1 MAKNCQPS
9 FAFSKTPTMP
19 QQNQDSP
26 SFTTLLS
33 DPHFNLSAH
42 TFAIHTLP
50 FSNISFVLDLLT
62 DDDAAT
68 QNLLTLDRINQTIVS
83 LERQLDEN
91 HRLAARHFS
100 TLLQRQTTR
109 HLPQQLHEYLHPDCG
124 RCRLRHRWPTPFSS
138 PAPSSSSSTC
148 SPPSSSTRSRRTSPY
163 SRPLPSLPSSSATIP
178 PPFPPLITHS
188 RRVYPRNYFEANA
201 ADCLQRLQTIPE
213 EQWWGTAPFP
223 IIVEAPEAEDDIFQ
237 RYYRWFIN
245 EGRD

>member
-1 MAKNCQPS
+1 
-9 FAFSKTPTMP
+9 MP

-50 FSNISFVLDLLT
+50 FNNISFVLDLLT

-91 HRLAARHFS
+91 HRLAAQHFS

-109 HLPQQLHEYLHPDCG
+109 HLPQRLHEYLHPDCG
-124 RCRLRHRWPTPFSS
+124 CSRLRRCRPTPFSS
-138 PAPSSSSSTC
+138 PAPSSSSSTR
-148 SPPSSSTRSRRTSPY
+148 SPPSSSTRSHRQRTSPY
-163 SRPLPSLPSSSATIP
+163 SRPLPLLPSSSATIP
-178 PPFPPLITHS
+178 PPFPPLTTRS
-188 RRVYPRNYFEANA
+188 GRVYPRNYFEANA
-201 ADCLQRLQTIPE
+201 ADCLRRLQTIPE
-213 EQWWGTAPFP
+213 ERRWGTAPFP
-223 IIVEAPEAEDDIFQ
+223 IVVEAPEAEDDIFQ

-245 EGRD
+245 EGWD